1 MEIIGIILATLVFGI
16 IGFWLGNKF
25 SKIKNEAETGKT
37 EADNQNLRS
46 LISAREQSI
55 EKAENEIKSLRAD
68 KENLQ
73 IKLTQT
79 ASSLENLQEKQKDQ
93 QADLEKLQE
102 KFQKEFENLAQ
113 RILDEKSAKFTQ
125 QNKENIQNLLN
136 PLQDKIKTFQDKV
149 EITHKE
155 SIVNHATLKQQILD
169 LKTLNEHITKETTN
183 LTKALKG
190 ESKTQGN
197 WGELILERVLEKSG
211 LEKGLAYEVQQS
223 MTNEEGRRLQPDV
236 VIHLPDNK
244 KLVIDAKVSLT
255 AYEKYMNEED
265 ETQREQHIKSHLIS
279 IRKHVE
285 ELSSKNYDE
294 LFQDASPDFVLMFV
308 PIEPAFAVAV
318 NSDPQ
323 MYNNAFDKNI
333 IIVTPTTLLATLRTV
348 QSMWTT
354 RKQQENAS
362 EIARQAGALY
372 DKFEG
377 FVADLI
383 KIGKKMDEAKTEY
396 KNAMNKLT
404 EGRGNLVSSVE
415 KLKEM
420 GAKAKKALPEK
431 LLERAGDDGQT
442 G

>member
-1 MEIIGIILATLVFGI
+1 MEIIGIILASLVFGI
-16 IGFWLGNKF
+16 VGFWLGNKF
-25 SKIKNEAETGKT
+25 SKVKSEVENGKT
-37 EADNQNLRS
+37 ETDNQHLRALLS
-46 LISAREQSI
+46 SQEQNI
-55 EKAENEIKSLRAD
+55 DKAENEVKTLRAE
-68 KENLQ
+68 KEGLQ
-73 IKLTQT
+73 IKLAQSTS
-79 ASSLENLQEKQKDQ
+79 ALENLQEKQKDQ
-93 QADLEKLQE
+93 QADLEKLQQ

-113 RILDEKSAKFTQ
+113 KILDEKSAKFTQ

-136 PLQDKIKTFQDKV
+136 PLQDKIKTFQEKV
-149 EITHKE
+149 EVTHKE
-155 SIVNHATLKQQILD
+155 SIVNHASLKQQILD
-169 LKTLNEHITKETTN
+169 LRTLNENITKETTN

-244 KLVIDAKVSLT
+244 RLVIDAKVSLT

-265 ETQREQHIKSHLIS
+265 ETQRELHIKSHLIS

-285 ELSSKNYDE
+285 ELSSKNYDA

-318 NSDPQ
+318 NTDPQ
-323 MYNNAFDKNI
+323 LYNNAFDKNI

-377 FVADLI
+377 FVTDLI
-383 KIGKKMDEAKTEY
+383 KMGKKMDEAKTEY

-415 KLKEM
+415 KLKAM
-420 GAKAKKALPEK
+420 GAKAKKTLPEK
-431 LLERAGDDGQT
+431 LLERAGDDGLSN
-442 G
+442 

>member
-1 MEIIGIILATLVFGI
+1 MEIIGIILASLVFGI
-16 IGFWLGNKF
+16 VGFWLGNKF
-25 SKIKNEAETGKT
+25 SKVKNEVETGKT
-37 EADNQNLRS
+37 ASDNQHLRALLS
-46 LISAREQSI
+46 TQEQTI
-55 EKAENEIKSLRAD
+55 NKAENEVKTLRGE
-68 KENLQ
+68 KEDLQ
-73 IKLTQT
+73 IKLAQT
-79 ASSLENLQEKQKDQ
+79 ASALENLQEKQKDQ
-93 QADLEKLQE
+93 QADLEKLQQ

-113 RILDEKSAKFTQ
+113 KILDEKSAKFTQ
-125 QNKENIQNLLN
+125 QNKENMQNLLN
-136 PLQDKIKTFQDKV
+136 PLQDKIKTFQEKV
-149 EITHKE
+149 EVTHKE
-155 SIVNHATLKQQILD
+155 SIVNHATLKQQILN
-169 LKTLNEHITKETTN
+169 LQTLNENITKETTN

-211 LEKGLAYEVQQS
+211 LEKGLVYEVQQS
-223 MTNEEGRRLQPDV
+223 MTNEEGKRLQPDV

-244 KLVIDAKVSLT
+244 RLVIDAKVSLT
-255 AYEKYMNEED
+255 AYEKYMNEAD
-265 ETQREQHIKSHLIS
+265 ETQREIYIKSHLIS

-285 ELSSKNYDE
+285 ELSSKNYDA

-318 NSDPQ
+318 NTDPQ
-323 MYNNAFDKNI
+323 LYNNAFDKNI

-377 FVADLI
+377 FVTDLI
-383 KIGKKMDEAKTEY
+383 KMGKKMDEAKTEY
-396 KNAMNKLT
+396 KNAMSKLT

-415 KLKEM
+415 KLKAM
-420 GAKAKKALPEK
+420 GAKAKKTLPEK
-431 LLERAGDDGQT
+431 LLERAGDEGLSN
-442 G
+442 